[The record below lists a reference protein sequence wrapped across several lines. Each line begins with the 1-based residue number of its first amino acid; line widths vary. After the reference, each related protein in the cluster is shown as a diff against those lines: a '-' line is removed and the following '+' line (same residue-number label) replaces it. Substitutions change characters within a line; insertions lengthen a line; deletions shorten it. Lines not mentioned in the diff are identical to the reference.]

1 MGSVEWGNPRFA
13 TMRKHARK
21 GLEREEESWYRE
33 RKGAGRVLIAKSSW
47 LFIESFFNL
56 ILYWSRV
63 N

>member
-13 TMRKHARK
+13 TMGKHARK